1 MEKVK
6 KLKINRFLFFILFS
20 VLIFSASPKKSL
32 QEIQQSENKE
42 TETVEVEII
51 EKDETDYYKKDD
63 RELIYLDRIV
73 DEEEMKS
80 DKKCKL

>member
-1 MEKVK
+1 
-6 KLKINRFLFFILFS
+6 
-20 VLIFSASPKKSL
+20 
-32 QEIQQSENKE
+32 
-42 TETVEVEII
+42 VEII

-80 DKKCKL
+80 DKKGKLEKAISRFDKKINPVTLIVITFVLTIVSSFFGIL